1 MFFLIIRVD
10 FYCINLSVYVYIEF
24 VIIDNL
30 VITALLGLVSYR
42 ILRVS
47 VSKKR
52 IALASVVGTIIAIFY
67 PFIHTHFLWL
77 LLLRIVVAVILSL
90 ILFLKKAP
98 LLKGGI
104 IFLLCTATLAGLIFM
119 LGFIILGS
127 ANAAL
132 YSPFLEFPI
141 GLLFLVPIII
151 YYPLKALIKGVARSR
166 STNEFFYFFELDVF
180 DKKLKGKGFMDSGN
194 FLMDDKSGLPVVV
207 LSSKLTLRIL
217 SQEHLILIAREKGD
231 QIEKNAR
238 YLNITTIGKN
248 SKLLIIKPEK
258 FKVYLSK
265 SKNIIREVMLG
276 LSLNEIGQ
284 ADALL
289 SPLVVEN

>member
-1 MFFLIIRVD
+1 
-10 FYCINLSVYVYIEF
+10 VYVYIEF

-30 VITALLGLVSYR
+30 VITALLALVSYR

-52 IALASVVGTIIAIFY
+52 VALASVVGTTIAIFY

-77 LLLRIVVAVILSL
+77 LLLRLGVAVALSFV
-90 ILFLKKAP
+90 LFFKKAP
-98 LLKGGI
+98 LLKGGP
-104 IFLLCTATLAGLIFM
+104 IFLLATATLAGLIFM

-132 YSPFLEFPI
+132 YTPFLEFPI
-141 GLLFLVPIII
+141 GLLFLIPMLI
-151 YYPLKALIKGVARSR
+151 YYPSKALIKGVSRHR
-166 STNEFFYFFELDVF
+166 STNDFYYYFELFVF
-180 DKKLKGKGFMDSGN
+180 GKIIKGKGFLDSGN
-194 FLMDDKSGLPVVV
+194 FLVDDKSGLPVIVI
-207 LSSKLTLRIL
+207 SSKLLLKIL
-217 SQEHLILIAREKGD
+217 SPEQLFLIAAERGEK
-231 QIEKNAR
+231 IEKNAR
-238 YLNITTIGKN
+238 YLSFTTIGKN

-258 FKVYLSK
+258 FKVYLDRR
-265 SKNIIREVMLG
+265 KNINRDVMLG

-289 SPLVVEN
+289 SPLIIEN